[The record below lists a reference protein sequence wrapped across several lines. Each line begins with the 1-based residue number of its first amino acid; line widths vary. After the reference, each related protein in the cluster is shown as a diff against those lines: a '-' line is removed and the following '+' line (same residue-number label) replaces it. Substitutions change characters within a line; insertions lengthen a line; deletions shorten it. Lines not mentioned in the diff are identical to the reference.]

1 MMESSEA
8 STTRMLDH
16 RADKRNRLWV
26 LFATALGTGLGLI
39 GYAVVVALTGFD
51 LSGNNNLTF
60 TTTDTISESTPQHDA
75 LLDLQNLGA
84 ETAGLSEAEV
94 VSHIDTLSLD
104 QLIAFVD
111 EITKSKSSAILTVGQ
126 LFLMGKL
133 VQQDPR
139 VGLELVWKFPRHT
152 WSDLVDV
159 VFSEW
164 SLVDLREAIAASK
177 KLGNALRDT
186 ALRSIIATRT
196 EVTNE
201 NWMAL
206 ANEHELD
213 VTIRKLVSEKDVKN
227 MLDSPI
233 EVVRILR
240 EDNVPYYLQYDLKK
254 KFARAAFQR
263 HGMSAFEPI
272 AELLAENAE
281 RVNLYFMNEDN
292 SVQLIEV
299 ADRLPDLPYGLRFKV
314 VLGLI
319 DAWVVDSPDTAYE
332 ELSTFADFRQR
343 FWSHIAFDK
352 WAEVDVEGLLER
364 IESFPRYERG
374 WAAEV
379 GIIELAKKSPADA
392 ALRMAELEN
401 ILGVNVSRLQKQL
414 LYYWQQEDPTET
426 LQWITENTEAGSQ
439 NQANLLASFL
449 SSLAEEDPA
458 GALEIALS
466 QAPTSAYAEQGS
478 VSGIIEH
485 LTETGEFELAMSAL
499 DRVPDAARLG
509 SYTAVGKVLVEKEQ
523 WHEALDLVAEFSH
536 EDKYQYFVGLTLWAA
551 RNDLDKMLDTIP
563 GLPSENRWLVA
574 HAALANAKYY
584 GSLMTEKQIE
594 YLEQYS
600 SR

>member
-1 MMESSEA
+1 MMESSEV
-8 STTRMLDH
+8 STARTLNH

-26 LFATALGTGLGLI
+26 LFAAALGTGLGLI
-39 GYAVVVALTGFD
+39 GYTVVVALTSVD

-60 TTTDTISESTPQHDA
+60 TTTDTVSESTPQHDD
-75 LLDLQNLGA
+75 LLDLQKFGA
-84 ETAGLSEAEV
+84 ETAGLSEVDV

-111 EITKSKSSAILTVGQ
+111 EVTKSKTSATLTVGQ

-177 KLGNALRDT
+177 KLGNTLRDT

-196 EVTNE
+196 EITNE
-201 NWMAL
+201 NWLAL

-213 VTIRKLVSEKDVKN
+213 MTIRKLVSEKDVKT

-233 EVVRILR
+233 EAVRILQQN
-240 EDNVPYYLQYDLKK
+240 DVPVYLQSKLRQ
-254 KFARAAFQR
+254 KFARAVFQR
-263 HGMSAFEPI
+263 HGMAAFEPI
-272 AELLAENAE
+272 AELLAEHAE
-281 RVNLYFMNEDN
+281 RVNLYFMNENN
-292 SVQLIEV
+292 SFQLIEV

-319 DAWVVDSPDTAYE
+319 DAWVVSSPDTAYE
-332 ELSTFADFRQR
+332 ELSTLPDFRQR

-364 IESFPRYERG
+364 IESFPRFERG

-379 GIIELAKKSPADA
+379 GIIELAKKSPAKA
-392 ALRMAELEN
+392 AFRIAELEN
-401 ILGVNVSRLQKQL
+401 ILGVNASLLQKHL
-414 LYYWQQEDPTET
+414 LAFWRHEDLTEA
-426 LQWITENTEAGSQ
+426 LKWLTENTEAGSQ
-439 NQANLLASFL
+439 NQANLLAPLL
-449 SSLAEEDPA
+449 SHYLEEDPA
-458 GALEIALS
+458 GALELALS
-466 QAPTSAYAEQGS
+466 QSPTSAYVEQGL
-478 VSGIIEH
+478 VSSIIEE
-485 LTETGEFELAMSAL
+485 LTETGEFELAMGAL
-499 DRVPDAARLG
+499 DRVPDAARLS

-536 EDKYQYFVGLTLWAA
+536 EDKYRYFVGLTHWAA

-563 GLPSENRWLVA
+563 GLPAENRWLVA
-574 HAALANAKYY
+574 HAAIANAKHY
-584 GSLMTEKQIE
+584 GNMLTEKQIE
-594 YLEQYS
+594 YLEQYI
-600 SR
+600 RR